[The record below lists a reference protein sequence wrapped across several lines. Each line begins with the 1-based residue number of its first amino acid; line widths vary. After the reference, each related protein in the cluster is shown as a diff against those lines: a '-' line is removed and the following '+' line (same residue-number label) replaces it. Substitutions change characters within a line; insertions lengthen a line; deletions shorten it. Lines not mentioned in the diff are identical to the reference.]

1 MVWWIAGRFIC
12 RLARI
17 GAPAIDAHV
26 AVYIVSVSI
35 ATSSIDTSTRSPAP
49 VRTASHRAA
58 SSPTA
63 AIAPVAHSQMAP
75 PWITG
80 DGPGP
85 PGSSAH
91 R

>member
-17 GAPAIDAHV
+17 GAPAIDAQV
-26 AVYIVSVSI
+26 AVYIVGVSS

-49 VRTASHRAA
+49 VRTASHRAV

-63 AIAPVAHSQMAP
+63 AIAPAAHSQMAP
-75 PWITG
+75 PWITEG
-80 DGPGP
+80 RTDP